1 MIARTT
7 AWLCVMGIALPLA
20 AQTTAAPS
28 TQPASATWT
37 GAVTGTNVYVRYG
50 PGPQAYPCTR
60 LSAPERI
67 VVVGKTDGWLR
78 ILAPKGCYSVISKDY
93 VQVDAT
99 GRPAPSPATTSGCG
113 QAGTCT
119 RPTSSASSGNWAAA
133 TRWRSSA
140 RSGNTTRSLPRRV
153 RTSTSPSRTSA
164 RWRGG
169 RPHHGAAGRGPWS
182 PSIRSWRSWPDA
194 PARAQH
200 PQPSREAGRLQ
211 DGREGPGRG
220 VRQTPGAA
228 RP

>member
-1 MIARTT
+1 
-7 AWLCVMGIALPLA
+7 MGIALPLA
-20 AQTTAAPS
+20 AQTTAPS

-37 GAVTGTNVYVRYG
+37 GAVTGTNVYVRDG

-99 GRPAPSPATTSGCG
+99 GQTGTVTGDNVWVRAGGDLHEANFIGVQRQLGRGDTVAIIGETGEYYKITPPEGAYFYIAESYVRPVEGGVA
-113 QAGTCT
+113 
-119 RPTSSASSGNWAAA
+119 PTS
-133 TRWRSSA
+133 
-140 RSGNTTRSLPRRV
+140 
-153 RTSTSPSRTSA
+153 
-164 RWRGG
+164 
-169 RPHHGAAGRGPWS
+169 GAAGMRTLVTEHPELEIVARR
-182 PSIRSWRSWPDA
+182 PSTV
-194 PARAQH
+194 QH

-220 VRQTPGAA
+220 VCQTPGAA